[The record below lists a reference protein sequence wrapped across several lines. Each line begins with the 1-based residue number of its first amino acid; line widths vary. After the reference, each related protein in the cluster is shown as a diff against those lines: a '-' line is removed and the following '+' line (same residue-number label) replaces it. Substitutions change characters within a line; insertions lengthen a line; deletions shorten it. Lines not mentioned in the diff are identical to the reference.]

1 MSGHR
6 FNVTHHCKMAHQE
19 KAAIFKA
26 PGHRD
31 YKRHAREIEPI
42 FTELFPNWP
51 PTDVQ
56 NVLDKFGMPR
66 STLYNWRKKWLS
78 DPTWRPSDTS
88 VHGLHHRVFTD
99 DEEEAIASY
108 IVENYIVPGLMF
120 TNADFQVL
128 VTEAFLTKFKDAPN
142 IPEFTASKGFIQDFK
157 KRNSFVTRRS
167 HPKKRPKRDREKGQM
182 FRERMAELLATVDH
196 DRIVNCDETFW
207 RSYPSDL
214 RTWGKRGTCDV
225 KVYIQGA
232 QKEGLTVL
240 ASITA
245 SRCKLPLWIIAKG
258 TTERC
263 HAQVGDPQ
271 GHLVTH
277 SENGWTTVETFSEY
291 LMSLRERYPDDGP
304 VYLVLD
310 CYSVHRTD
318 EIRQLA
324 KTLGIELIFIPPGL
338 TDEYQPLDRAVFGVM
353 KQHFRQLWR
362 KQYSQNPSEPF
373 TRAKAVQ
380 LLVPAWERVSPSV
393 LENAWT
399 IYEDPEEELD

>member
-167 HPKKRPKRDREKGQM
+167 HPKKRPKRD
-182 FRERMAELLATVDH
+182 
-196 DRIVNCDETFW
+196 
-207 RSYPSDL
+207 
-214 RTWGKRGTCDV
+214 
-225 KVYIQGA
+225 
-232 QKEGLTVL
+232 
-240 ASITA
+240 
-245 SRCKLPLWIIAKG
+245 
-258 TTERC
+258 
-263 HAQVGDPQ
+263 
-271 GHLVTH
+271 
-277 SENGWTTVETFSEY
+277 SE
-291 LMSLRERYPDDGP
+291 D
-304 VYLVLD
+304 
-310 CYSVHRTD
+310 
-318 EIRQLA
+318 
-324 KTLGIELIFIPPGL
+324 
-338 TDEYQPLDRAVFGVM
+338 
-353 KQHFRQLWR
+353 
-362 KQYSQNPSEPF
+362 
-373 TRAKAVQ
+373 
-380 LLVPAWERVSPSV
+380 
-393 LENAWT
+393 
-399 IYEDPEEELD
+399 